1 MLKKILFYIS
11 LLLFFISCDAQIAR
25 NQFERGEYRESIK
38 TTLKIAGDN
47 KYTGLSLKEKEEIL
61 KRFNTIDSY
70 YKSLENTNNV
80 QIKYDAFAVGYMVNR
95 YMPEVLTRDNYL
107 TRYTTNRLASS
118 LEYSIARNI
127 NMYSKGELDTLANIQ
142 KDMRD
147 INIYSSEYSGMYKDV
162 SRMLADKFFSLYK
175 ASPYEDEQ
183 LKYLKLT
190 YTTYQDFDSNYLGSK
205 SKYYALVKT
214 IDIRNANEYLN
225 DAKREYNFAD
235 YERAI
240 DKFDKAYEIFN
251 KYSDYR
257 YILSDIDVYREACR
271 NRIKQIKA
279 QEYYERGLYYQ
290 SRGDYKRAAEAFYN
304 AHRLV
309 DNYKGSYRLYKENKE
324 KK

>member
-107 TRYTTNRLASS
+107 TRYTTNRLASN
-118 LEYSIARNI
+118 LEYSVARNI
-127 NMYSKGELDTLANIQ
+127 NMYSKGELETLANIQ

-147 INIYSSEYSGMYKDV
+147 INIYSSEYSGMYKGAV
-162 SRMLADKFFSLYK
+162 SYTH
-175 ASPYEDEQ
+175 
-183 LKYLKLT
+183 LT
-190 YTTYQDFDSNYLGSK
+190 LPT
-205 SKYYALVKT
+205 
-214 IDIRNANEYLN
+214 
-225 DAKREYNFAD
+225 KR
-235 YERAI
+235 I
-240 DKFDKAYEIFN
+240 
-251 KYSDYR
+251 
-257 YILSDIDVYREACR
+257 V
-271 NRIKQIKA
+271 
-279 QEYYERGLYYQ
+279 
-290 SRGDYKRAAEAFYN
+290 
-304 AHRLV
+304 
-309 DNYKGSYRLYKENKE
+309 
-324 KK
+324 